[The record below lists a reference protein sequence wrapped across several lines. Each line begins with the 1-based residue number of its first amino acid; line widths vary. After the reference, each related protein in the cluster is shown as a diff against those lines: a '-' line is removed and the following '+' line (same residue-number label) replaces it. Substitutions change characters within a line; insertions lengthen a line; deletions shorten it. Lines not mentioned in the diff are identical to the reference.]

1 MSKRTLA
8 VLALALAAALSITAC
23 GGNSGSGSGSSSGED
38 TANIANRKTHPLVC
52 EAAGPNGEKP
62 TPVAK
67 VKLSPSQLSKIKAG
81 NYTGVMAWHTSD
93 EVTASME
100 RGAKAAFAEMGIEV
114 VGSTNA
120 EYQADKQSEQVRT
133 LMAKKPD
140 ILLSLPVDP
149 ISTAAAFESAAAA
162 GTKLVFEDNAP
173 EGFTKAGTNYVAVV
187 SDNQC
192 EMGQFTAEA
201 LAAAIGEEGEIGY
214 IFHDADFYVTNRRDG
229 AAKETIEK
237 YYPNVEIAVEEGIAD
252 PSKAEEIANA
262 MLTKHP
268 NLKGV
273 YVTFGEVALG
283 VLSAL
288 RNNGNTSAKISTMDL
303 QEPLAI
309 DMANGGPTVAIT
321 AEGLYEDGEALAR
334 AGALSL
340 IGEEVPPF
348 IMSGSTLIT
357 KDNLVEGYERS
368 EHIKPPTTVMEAL
381 GE

>member
-1 MSKRTLA
+1 MNMSKRTLA
-8 VLALALAAALSITAC
+8 ALALALAAALSITAC
-23 GGNSGSGSGSSSGED
+23 GGSSNSGSSSGAD

-62 TPVAK
+62 TPVAQ

-81 NYTGVMAWHTSD
+81 NFTGVMAWHTSD

-120 EYQADKQSEQVRT
+120 EYQSDKQSEQVRT

-149 ISTAAAFESAAAA
+149 VSTAAAFESAAAA

-252 PSKAEEIANA
+252 PSKAEELANA

-268 NLKGV
+268 NLKGI

-288 RNNGNTSAKISTMDL
+288 RNNGNTSTKLSTMDL

-309 DMANGGPTVAIT
+309 DMANGGPTVAIA

-348 IMSGSTLIT
+348 IMSGTTLIT
-357 KDNLVEGYERS
+357 KENLVEGYERS
-368 EHIKPPTTVMEAL
+368 EHIKPPKTVMEAL